1 MGNPS
6 MSLLGQEGL
15 VSHLPSLI
23 CEKKSLFIYLFI
35 YLFFYFEGENSFIFV
50 LKGERC
56 VDM

>member
-23 CEKKSLFIYLFI
+23 CEKKVYLFI
-35 YLFFYFEGENSFIFV
+35 YLFFFFTLKEKTALFSF
-50 LKGERC
+50 
-56 VDM
+56 